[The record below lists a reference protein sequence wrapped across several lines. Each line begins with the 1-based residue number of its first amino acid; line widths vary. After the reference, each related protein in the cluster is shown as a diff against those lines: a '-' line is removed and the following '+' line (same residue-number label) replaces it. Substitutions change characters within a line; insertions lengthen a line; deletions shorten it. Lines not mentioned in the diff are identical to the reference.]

1 MLKFSGHSLLH
12 GRNPAIFLLQAHSAP
27 VLLGYYTALGKIFSE
42 LVVLSLD
49 AII

>member
-1 MLKFSGHSLLH
+1 MLKSSSHFLLH
-12 GRNPAIFLLQAHSAP
+12 GRNPAMFLPQAHPAP

-42 LVVLSLD
+42 PIVLSLD